1 MSGGSSPSI
10 GSPRDAAPQR
20 LFMPA
25 KAQTARIRHHVPCL
39 GRGLERLEV
48 RRPLAVTVTAP
59 IDDVVMSLGSAVA
72 PAVIRLPN
80 HFDGGGGE
88 LEYTVSN
95 LFGYVSTVVDATGT
109 LTIHR
114 APTVPNGFVKAIDQL
129 VVRAASKNDAN
140 DYRELGF
147 NVTQSTPVR
156 VGNALVGK
164 SHGAVMVT
172 PTALSSTASGPRFE
186 RPVGVPRPPVQGPL
200 STLVG
205 DFNGDHADDVALI
218 DGRGGVWVTLT
229 TDGTRFPS
237 VARWGSLPAGQRWQ
251 PFVVADFTGD
261 GLSDIAARNTATGN
275 WRVLV
280 STGGRFTGP
289 VLFGNWSTRVD
300 WQEIVT
306 GDFDGDNAADIAT
319 RHAETGQWWISYS
332 LGNRFVS
339 VASGRFADGFRES
352 ITVGDFNG
360 DGRSDLAARNPRS
373 GLWGVLVSQGR
384 RFGRQEVFG
393 AWSAA
398 VRWQDL
404 LVGDFDA
411 DGRTDL
417 AARAPQTGQWI
428 VSRSRGS
435 TFGTTLL
442 AGFGG
447 PTPGLTFSA
456 GDFNFDGKTDIL
468 AGDLKT
474 GVWRMLASTGT
485 GFAPPALLGRLPQT
499 AGWKEVAPIRIGY
512 AVGSYQSDGA
522 GSGYLPSGSI
532 SLPSGSF
539 FLPSGTLAGGWT
551 HGSDSWTGGTVL
563 TPPPTTVAPPI
574 FGSGTTVGVTSGVTF
589 ILSGSLSLTG
599 PGTSFSR
606 LMLQASGTF
615 DRPLILTGFGLCVD
629 GSGGRTLVAAA
640 GCTLGNAGF
649 AEIRIAAASP
659 PGVAGTDWSLL
670 QVRGPLEITATSA
683 QPFEILLRTLR
694 DVLIDPAVDHAWTI
708 MEADGGINGFS
719 ADKFVIRVAPGDV
732 GLAGLATNGD
742 FSLVHSGNAL
752 QVRYTPRG
760 TESIA
765 GA

>member
-1 MSGGSSPSI
+1 
-10 GSPRDAAPQR
+10 
-20 LFMPA
+20 MPA
-25 KAQTARIRHHVPCL
+25 RPQAARIRHRGPCM
-39 GRGLERLEV
+39 GRGAECLEARRL
-48 RRPLAVTVTAP
+48 LAVTVTAP
-59 IDDVVMSLGSAVA
+59 IDDVVMSLGSAVT
-72 PAVIRLPN
+72 PAVIRLPD
-80 HFDGGGGE
+80 HFDGGGE
-88 LEYTVSN
+88 LQYTVSN
-95 LFGYVSTVVDATGT
+95 RFGYVSTVVDATGT

-114 APTVPNGFVKAIDQL
+114 APTVPDGFVKAIDQI
-129 VVRAASKNDAN
+129 VVRATSKNDSH

-156 VGNALVGK
+156 LGNALIGK
-164 SHGAVMVT
+164 SQGAVMVI
-172 PTALSSTASGPRFE
+172 PTALSSAASGPRFE
-186 RPVGVPRPPVQGPL
+186 RPVGVPRPPVPGPL
-200 STLVG
+200 STLAG
-205 DFNGDHADDVALI
+205 DFNGDHADDVAWI
-218 DGRGGVWVTLT
+218 DGRGRVWVTLT
-229 TDGTRFPS
+229 TDGTRFQS
-237 VARWGSLPAGQRWQ
+237 VTRWGSLPAGQRWQ
-251 PFVVADFTGD
+251 PFIVADFTGD

-289 VLFGNWSTRVD
+289 VLFGNWSPRVG
-300 WQEIVT
+300 WQEIVA
-306 GDFDGDNAADIAT
+306 GDFDGNGEADIAA
-319 RHAETGQWWISYS
+319 RHPATGQWWVSHS

-352 ITVGDFNG
+352 VTVGDFNG
-360 DGRSDLAARNPRS
+360 DGRADLAARNPRS
-373 GLWGVLVSQGR
+373 GQWGVLVSQGS
-384 RFGRQEVFG
+384 RFGEQVVFG
-393 AWSAA
+393 GWSAA
-398 VRWQDL
+398 VRWRDM

-435 TFGTTLL
+435 KFGTTLH

-468 AGDLKT
+468 AGNPKT

-485 GFAPPALLGRLPQT
+485 GFAPPALHGRLPQT

-512 AVGSYQSDGA
+512 AIGSYQSDGA
-522 GSGYLPSGSI
+522 GSGYLPSGSLL
-532 SLPSGSF
+532 LPSGSF
-539 FLPSGTLAGGWT
+539 FLPSGSISAPSGTGAV
-551 HGSDSWTGGTVL
+551 GSTQDGASWTGGTVL
-563 TPPPTTVAPPI
+563 TPPPTTVAPTIPA
-574 FGSGTTVGVTSGVTF
+574 SGTTIGGVTSGLSF
-589 ILSGSLSLTG
+589 IPSGSLSLIG
-599 PGTSFSR
+599 PGTSFKP
-606 LMLQASGTF
+606 MLLASGTF
-615 DRPLILTGFGLCVD
+615 DRPLILTGSGLCVD
-629 GSGGRTLVAAA
+629 GPGSRTLVATA

-649 AEIRIAAASP
+649 SEIRIAAASP

-719 ADKFVIRVAPGDV
+719 ADKFVIRVTPGDV
-732 GLAGLATNGD
+732 GLAGLPTNGD

-752 QVRYTPRG
+752 QVRYTLRSPH
-760 TESIA
+760 
-765 GA
+765 